1 MDSNN
6 KDIDNN
12 LSNELDIKIFLRFL
26 KRNNFFLVV
35 LYLLSLIPTFYIFN
49 KIISKSEKASG
60 VVEIFFRGPSYPD
73 ISTNNSI
80 IKNNT
85 FNLNL
90 NEEVNLIGNSRNIE
104 KIYNNLKLKEKI
116 DLNTWKKKLQ
126 IKPEIQKSSEIRD
139 SKIIKISYYGKTIS
153 EVEFVLNSLLDNYKK
168 ETLKNQNNKKNIV
181 LEKLR
186 NELRNINIE
195 NDSYKA
201 ILLNCQTNK
210 ANKKGSCDEL
220 FYTTIINMESKSR
233 ERLYRLTNS
242 IMFIETT
249 AIEPWE
255 LIYFHEISELK
266 PNYIKLFSFLSILNA
281 FILIFIFYLKENF
294 FGPIKNKDLIE
305 KIIGTEFL
313 ADLSYKDDT
322 SFKNL
327 LILANLKTDKKL
339 FKDSIVI
346 VPFGNIKPIS
356 LKKLQDKIA
365 DYSKSK
371 ISLSENV
378 LGHNESEKIILVKK
392 NNSSITLKEIKDLK
406 EKIYFLKNNVLGWF
420 TLD

>member
-1 MDSNN
+1 MDLN
-6 KDIDNN
+6 KKEIDNIS
-12 LSNELDIKIFLRFL
+12 SNEIDIKIFLRFL
-26 KRNNFFLVV
+26 KRNKIFLLV
-35 LYLLSLIPTFYIFN
+35 LYLISLIPTFYIFN

-60 VVEIFFRGPSYPD
+60 VVEIYFRGSISPD
-73 ISTNNSI
+73 ITNS
-80 IKNNT
+80 IKNNA

-90 NEEVNLIGNSRNIE
+90 NEEVNLIRNSRNIE

-116 DLNTWKKKLQ
+116 DLNSWEKKLY
-126 IKPEIQKSSEIRD
+126 IKPEIQNNSEITN

-153 EVEFVLNSLLDNYKK
+153 EVEFVLKSLVDNYKK
-168 ETLKNQNNKKNIV
+168 ETLKNKKNKINIV

-186 NELRNINIE
+186 NQLRNMNIE

-201 ILLNCQTNK
+201 ILLNCQTK
-210 ANKKGSCDEL
+210 KSNKKDSCNEL
-220 FYTTIINMESKSR
+220 YYSSIINMESKSR
-233 ERLYRLTNS
+233 ERIDKLTNS

-249 AIEPWE
+249 PIQPWD
-255 LIYFHEISELK
+255 LIFFNEISGSK
-266 PNYIKLFSFLSILNA
+266 PNFIKLFSFLSILNA
-281 FILIFIFYLKENF
+281 FILIFIIYLKENF
-294 FGPIKNKDLIE
+294 LGPIENKDLIE
-305 KIIGTEFL
+305 KIIGTKFL
-313 ADLSYKDDT
+313 ANLSFKDDS

-392 NNSSITLKEIKDLK
+392 NNSSISLKEIKELK
-406 EKIYFLKNNVLGWF
+406 EKIYFLKDDVLGWF